1 MAHELTQRKNCFV
14 EMAYFGELPW
24 HGLGQVIEDGD
35 TLDVIQKK
43 AGMDWQIESAPVEY
57 FAVPADGQDVGLHQF
72 DGHKVL
78 YRGDNTNAL
87 SVVSSKFK
95 VVQPSEIIEFFRDL
109 CDANDFKLTSAGT
122 LYGGK
127 QFWAQADIGEAA
139 TVRDNDVIE
148 GKLFLVTSCD
158 GSLAT
163 TGKFCNERIVCHN
176 TLSNALRETG
186 SQIRVTHRETFDAQA
201 AKRQLGIA
209 TDSFGSF
216 LVQARKLANK
226 TVAKRTA
233 ENFFRTLLTTS
244 DDQDVT
250 KTAGYQ
256 SVMDLFEN
264 GKGNTGETAWDL
276 VNGVSEYVDHVVKS
290 RSESNRMY
298 SAYFGRGDKM
308 KSVAFDMACALT

>member
-1 MAHELTQRKNCFV
+1 MAHELTQRKNGFV

-24 HGLGQVIEDGD
+24 HGLGQVIEADD
-35 TLDVIQKK
+35 SLEVIQRK

-57 FAVPADGQDVGLHQF
+57 FAVPADGDDVGLHQF
-72 DGHKVL
+72 EGHKVL
-78 YRGDNTNAL
+78 YRGDNANAL

-109 CDANDFKLTSAGT
+109 CDANDFRLTSAGT

-127 QFWAQADIGEAA
+127 QFWAQADIGEEAYV
-139 TVRDNDVIE
+139 TGNDLLK
-148 GKLFLVTSCD
+148 GKLLLVTSCD

-163 TGKFCNERIVCHN
+163 TGKFCNERTICMN
-176 TLSNALRETG
+176 TLTNALRETG
-186 SQIRVTHRETFDAQA
+186 SQIRVTHRETFDPKL
-201 AKRQLGIA
+201 AKQQLGVA
-209 TDSFGSF
+209 TDSFGAF

-226 TVAKRTA
+226 TVTYRTA
-233 ENFFRTLLTTS
+233 ENFVRTLLTT
-244 DDQDVT
+244 DENQDVT

-256 SVMDLFEN
+256 AVMDLFEN

-298 SAYFGRGDKM
+298 SAYFGRGDKL
-308 KSVAFDMACALT
+308 KSIAFNMACALT